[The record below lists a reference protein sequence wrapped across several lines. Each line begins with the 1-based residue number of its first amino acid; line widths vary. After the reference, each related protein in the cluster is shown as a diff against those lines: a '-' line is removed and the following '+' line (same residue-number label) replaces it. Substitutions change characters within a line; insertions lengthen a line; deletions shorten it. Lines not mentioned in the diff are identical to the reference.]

1 MTDVSVTP
9 HGTDELPPADAPA
22 PQSTPHST
30 ARTASAVSD
39 YTNRAAVRA
48 AEMEPVDAREID
60 KAMIAGLYRRTG
72 PLIVANFGAL
82 VLLTLALWGKAD
94 GLWLSLWAATLA
106 SWTLLRYGL
115 ARRFLSRPRAL
126 EDSRRWT
133 LAFALGSTVA
143 GCLWGS
149 SVVFAGDLATDSS
162 KLMTAFLMAALS
174 AAAIAGYTNSL
185 LAFAGFIF
193 PALAPYAVRL
203 VYLDGQ
209 ASLTIAAFVVFWG
222 LLLWIMA
229 RHLNHGFRESVA
241 LGLSNRNLA
250 ERWRRERDRA
260 AAASAA
266 KSRFLGHMSHEL
278 RTPLNAVIGYSE
290 LIGQQLLGP
299 VGNEKYVDYA
309 GEVERSGRHLLG
321 LVDGMLD
328 ITELEAGGRKLD
340 LGGERLQPLLLDA
353 AERWERPA
361 REAELAFD
369 VTVPDTLPPAEV
381 DADALTQV
389 LSILLAN
396 AVKFTPAG
404 GRVHLSAAAN
414 ENGVTI
420 EIADTGIGMTHG
432 QAETVQIPF
441 GQVEREDHLT
451 RGVETGAGGHTS
463 PRLNVAR
470 AKLLTEQ
477 MGGSFELVSEPG
489 AGTRVSLML
498 KLAPVAAG

>member
-1 MTDVSVTP
+1 MPDARAVGGDATP
-9 HGTDELPPADAPA
+9 SG
-22 PQSTPHST
+22 
-30 ARTASAVSD
+30 
-39 YTNRAAVRA
+39 RAAAAPPPETRGA
-48 AEMEPVDAREID
+48 AEPAAEPTAESWAEPQPVDRREID
-60 KAMIAGLYRRTG
+60 SAMIAGLYRRTG

-94 GLWLSLWAATLA
+94 TFWLMLWSATLA
-106 SWTLLRYGL
+106 GWTLLRYGL
-115 ARRFLSRPRAL
+115 ARLYLRRPRPL
-126 EDSRRWT
+126 DESRRWT
-133 LAFALGSTVA
+133 LAFAVGSTLA

-149 SVVFAGDLATDSS
+149 SVVFAGDLTTDSS

-193 PALAPYAVRL
+193 PALAPYALRL
-203 VYLDGQ
+203 VYLDGE
-209 ASLTIAAFVVFWG
+209 ASLTIAAFVGFWG

-241 LGLSNRNLA
+241 LGLRNRNLA
-250 ERWRRERDRA
+250 ERWRQERDRA

-290 LIGQQLLGP
+290 LIAQQLLGP

-309 GEVERSGRHLLG
+309 QEVETSGRHLLG
-321 LVDGMLD
+321 MVDGMLD

-340 LGGERLQPLLLDA
+340 IAAEQLEPLLLDA

-361 REAELAFD
+361 REAGVSLDAEIAED
-369 VTVPDTLPPAEV
+369 LPAV
-381 DADALTQV
+381 RIDGDALAQV
-389 LSILLAN
+389 LGILLSN
-396 AVKFTPAG
+396 AVRYTEAG
-404 GRVHLSAAAN
+404 GTVALSAAATAD
-414 ENGVTI
+414 GVAVTV
-420 EIADTGIGMTHG
+420 ADSGVGMTRE

-441 GQVEREDHLT
+441 AQIDGEDYLT
-451 RGVETGAGGHTS
+451 RGVSAGDAAGSTS

-470 AKLLTEQ
+470 ARLLVEQ
-477 MGGSFELVSEPG
+477 MGGRFALESAPG
-489 AGTRVSLML
+489 AGTRASITL
-498 KLAPVAAG
+498 KAGQPT